1 MDCSWDYT
9 KECESL
15 SGCFV
20 FFPGPHMYRCKLEMV
35 FSCFLPR
42 VTLQWKEYRFSQL
55 QGGDGYCPRTVIR
68 VEMYPI
74 SILSILWRENEAQEF
89 YLDNAWDKL
98 LDYNY
103 RTKFWYHSYAIHLC
117 HTLYIFNNTIVR
129 KNLSPRD

>member
-20 FFPGPHMYRCKLEMV
+20 FLPGPHMYRCKLEMV

-55 QGGDGYCPRTVIR
+55 QGGDGYCPRTVIKA
-68 VEMYPI
+68 EMYPI

-89 YLDNAWDKL
+89 YLDKCLGQIIRLQLQDQIL
-98 LDYNY
+98 VS
-103 RTKFWYHSYAIHLC
+103 FLC
-117 HTLYIFNNTIVR
+117 YSPLPYIFNNTIVR